1 MFIDHMQTT
10 GLRSRRILVTFSN
23 VQQYLHSFSPLKTQQ
38 PRPNRRWQR
47 CDANLCCRPGS
58 KLSWAL
64 KRTVPKC
71 HMYSLTKENQ
81 RLRDVKFVG
90 NRFSSSNLTGS
101 THTAS
106 PGAATRPHWDPSPSL
121 VDSANK
127 RGRHCRNLKVSQS
140 LHESRLGWL
149 GTISNVILR
158 SHRSHLTLWHLA
170 DPETW
175 ATVLVIHLFVLVKFW
190 KIFQNIFK
198 GFIKQKEE
206 KRRKNELQNW
216 ESW

>member
-1 MFIDHMQTT
+1 MSSNICT
-10 GLRSRRILVTFSN
+10 VFS
-23 VQQYLHSFSPLKTQQ
+23 SPLKTQQ

-64 KRTVPKC
+64 KRTILKF
-71 HMYSLTKENQ
+71 HLMKESQ
-81 RLRDVKFVG
+81 RLRDVKFVV
-90 NRFSSSNLTGS
+90 NWFSSSNLTGS
-101 THTAS
+101 THMAS

-140 LHESRLGWL
+140 LHESRLG
-149 GTISNVILR
+149 TISNVIRR
-158 SHRSHLTLWHLA
+158 SHRSYLTLWHLA

-175 ATVLVIHLFVLVKFW
+175 ATVLVVHLFVLLKFW
-190 KIFQNIFK
+190 KILQNIFK
-198 GFIKQKEE
+198 HFIKQKE
-206 KRRKNELQNW
+206 KRRKNELQDPV
-216 ESW
+216 SW